1 MKGIIV
7 TSHGDMAQGLLETSK
22 LFFGE
27 QPQMKAFCLQAT
39 DNPDDFVEVLRKGI
53 EEVDTGDGVVVFCDM
68 LFGSPCNCLARIV
81 GADLDNDKIEVITG
95 MNLAMILQILAVRE
109 SGEVNVQELLDAG
122 TQGITNLKEVLK
134 ANM

>member
-53 EEVDTGDGVVVFCDM
+53 EEVDTGDGVIVFCDM
-68 LFGSPCNCLARIV
+68 LFGSPCNCLARII
-81 GADLDNDKIEVITG
+81 GADLENDKIEVITG
-95 MNLAMILQILAVRE
+95 MNLAMILQILATRE
-109 SGEVNVQELLDAG
+109 AGNVNVQELLDAG
-122 TQGITNLKEVLK
+122 IQGITNLKEVLK

>member
-53 EEVDTGDGVVVFCDM
+53 EEVDTGDGVIVFCDM
-68 LFGSPCNCLARIV
+68 LFGSPCNCLARII
-81 GADLDNDKIEVITG
+81 GADLENDKIEVITG
-95 MNLAMILQILAVRE
+95 MNLAMILQILATRE
-109 SGEVNVQELLDAG
+109 AGEVNVQELLDAG
-122 TQGITNLKEVLK
+122 IQGITNLKEVLK